1 MSFCI
6 VGRSWE
12 SFHSPQWLLW
22 NAQLLIKAGKNEKGN
37 ERNNETNK
45 WACFF
50 DLRVTHPCVKVKRMM
65 SNRLADILD
74 QLAEVREM

>member
-1 MSFCI
+1 M
-6 VGRSWE
+6 
-12 SFHSPQWLLW
+12 
-22 NAQLLIKAGKNEKGN
+22 KKGN

-45 WACFF
+45 CACFF
-50 DLRVTHPCVKVKRMM
+50 DLRVTHPCVKVRRMM